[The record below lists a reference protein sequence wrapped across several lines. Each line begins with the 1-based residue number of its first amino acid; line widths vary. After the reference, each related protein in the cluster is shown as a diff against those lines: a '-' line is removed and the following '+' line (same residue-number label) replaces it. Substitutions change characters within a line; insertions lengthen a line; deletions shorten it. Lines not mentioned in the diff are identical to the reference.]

1 VISAIIACLVDFASS
16 FNLCSQF
23 APSRVNHAL
32 IRLPPR
38 RRWTSRIDL
47 ICGGRLVIGVMPKT
61 CRGARSLRHLV
72 GLLASDPLN
81 PPLGEIVS
89 TDALTKA
96 MPIAAGEV

>member
-1 VISAIIACLVDFASS
+1 
-16 FNLCSQF
+16 
-23 APSRVNHAL
+23 
-32 IRLPPR
+32 
-38 RRWTSRIDL
+38 
-47 ICGGRLVIGVMPKT
+47 
-61 CRGARSLRHLV
+61 V